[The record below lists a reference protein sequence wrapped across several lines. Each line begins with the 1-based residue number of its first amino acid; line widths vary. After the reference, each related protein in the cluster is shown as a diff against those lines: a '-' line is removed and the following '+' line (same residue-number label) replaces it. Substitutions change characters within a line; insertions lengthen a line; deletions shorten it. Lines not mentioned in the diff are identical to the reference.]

1 MDMSDTPMTNDTAR
15 RTGPAETIEPG
26 VAHVEIAP
34 GAPTETT
41 GRGPLQVDDET
52 DDETGERAP
61 RGAPADRPTTGNAGQ
76 A

>member
-1 MDMSDTPMTNDTAR
+1 MNDTPITNDTAR

-52 DDETGERAP
+52 GERPP
-61 RGAPADRPTTGNAGQ
+61 RGAGAPADRLTTGNAGQ